1 MSYDE
6 LLEEAD
12 AAGLIVKEK
21 PLQNN
26 DGRIKG
32 NRIAIR
38 QDIPTLRQKA
48 DVLAEEMGHY
58 YTSVGRIVEQDTV
71 DSIKQERSARLW
83 GYNKRIG
90 LFGLIEAYNAHC
102 ETIYDMAKHLD
113 VSEDSLIE
121 AIEYY
126 RQIYG
131 TRVTYGNKYMIQF
144 EPNLQV
150 HTMMFQFNN

>member
-1 MSYDE
+1 MSYDD

-12 AAGLIVKEK
+12 AAGLLVKEK
-21 PLQNN
+21 PLLNN
-26 DGRIKG
+26 NGRLKG
-32 NRIAIR
+32 KRIAIR
-38 QDIPTLRQKA
+38 QDIPTTAKKA

-71 DSIKQERSARLW
+71 ESKKQERAARLW

-90 LFGLIEAYNAHC
+90 LFGLVRAYNAHC
-102 ETIYDMAKHLD
+102 ETLYDMAEYLD

-121 AIEYY
+121 ALEYY

-131 TRVTYGNKYMIQF
+131 VKTTYGKYMIQF

-150 HTMMFQFNN
+150 HTMMFSIE